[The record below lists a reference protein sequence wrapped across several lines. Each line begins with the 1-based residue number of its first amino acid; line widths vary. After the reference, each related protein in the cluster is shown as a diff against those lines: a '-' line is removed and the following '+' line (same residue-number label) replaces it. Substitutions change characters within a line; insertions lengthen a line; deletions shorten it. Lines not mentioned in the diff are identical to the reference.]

1 VTRLVLVLCL
11 LATQAQAVPRCLP
24 HDAMVKALASKCG
37 ETRRVLAVNKISAV
51 EMFHNP
57 ETGTWTLLITGTN
70 GVSCIRAAG
79 THLIVEEPE
88 DEAT

>member
-1 VTRLVLVLCL
+1 MTRIAFALCL
-11 LATQAQAVPRCLP
+11 LATQAQAFPRCLP
-24 HDAMVKALASKCG
+24 HDAMVKTLASKYG

-57 ETGTWTLLITGTN
+57 KTGTWTLLITGTN

-79 THLIVEEPE
+79 RYLQIEQI